1 MRAESR
7 KKEREKIGENELES
21 GNNNGSICFNV
32 PVNRDPSFHP
42 F

>member
-1 MRAESR
+1 MNEKAR
-7 KKEREKIGENELES
+7 KEKKMDLES
-21 GNNNGSICFNV
+21 GNNNNGSICFNV

>member
-1 MRAESR
+1 MNENAR
-7 KKEREKIGENELES
+7 KKKKKMNLES